1 MNQLSY
7 SFGKI
12 VSSNKRYIEI
22 IALTLI
28 LLQFAPFES
37 LGPLGLRIQ
46 SALNPIFN
54 PVRLVM
60 SYDVVKVFLFLVLIF
75 SSFIRKD
82 MNLFF
87 LLSLY
92 FVIDRM

>member
-7 SFGKI
+7 SFGKV

-37 LGPLGLRIQ
+37 LGPVGLRIQ
-46 SALNPIFN
+46 AALGPIFN
-54 PVRLVM
+54 PVRVAM
-60 SYDVVKVFLFLVLIF
+60 SFDVVKVFLFLVLVF

-87 LLSLY
+87 ILSLY
-92 FVIDRM
+92 FIIDRM